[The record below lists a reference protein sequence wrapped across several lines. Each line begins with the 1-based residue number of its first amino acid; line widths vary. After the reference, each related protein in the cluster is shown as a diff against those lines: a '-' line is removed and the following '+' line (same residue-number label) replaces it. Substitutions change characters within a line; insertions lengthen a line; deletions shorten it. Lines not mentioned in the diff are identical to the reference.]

1 MQLIGNTIWNSP
13 EIIERVDFVRCKEI
27 GIVIQDLLLNRV
39 MNLNLPHKAR
49 IRVKECSPVVI
60 VYQQPL
66 FADEVVVVFLN
77 GEIVND
83 GGLVEGGDGQ
93 DSCPTAA
100 LRLDLLAC
108 NQIAGVDPVRRVACI
123 APRPER
129 MRGRGP
135 ERNRLAFDAQL
146 HQLVEVLRRDVCDS
160 SQRRRPGLLV
170 PRPDLV
176 THLDALDGN
185 CAVPQPS

>member
-83 GGLVEGGDGQ
+83 GGLVEGGDGL
-93 DSCPTAA
+93 DGCPAA
-100 LRLDLLAC
+100 ILRLDLFSS
-108 NQIAGVDPVRRVACI
+108 NQVAGVDPVRRVACI
-123 APRPER
+123 APCPEGV
-129 MRGRGP
+129 RGRGF
-135 ERNRLAFDAQL
+135 ERGSLAFDVQL
-146 HQLVEVLRRDVCDS
+146 HQLVEVLRCDVCDS
-160 SQRRRPGLLV
+160 S
-170 PRPDLV
+170 
-176 THLDALDGN
+176 
-185 CAVPQPS
+185 